1 MSDIFAGLQGG
12 FRFPDT
18 QMNVGPLPS
27 IAGGPAGSGGD
38 PDGRINF
45 NGNLLEGIQPYSY
58 AEAARMGSDR
68 NYQQIPHRMQHIIPV
83 LYLPHADPALDELVS
98 VSHAVDMG
106 DVAFLIGT
114 SRIQRILF
122 DSRLQND
129 AAVINARLPARNAF
143 CNLSTVNYLL
153 AGLQRISPTAP
164 GRGRNPTTWSRLAV
178 DLDFRPDAEH
188 PAREILKL
196 VKTGFIP
203 YGVCA
208 GSEHQGGKH
217 ETGLAPVQGAV
228 NHVTTMTVDG
238 QNRDL
243 VNFWRRCDLDAGDQI
258 IYRLEYLPTRHYTL
272 NHYYKGVVH
281 QSFPE
286 TKICWQLVPDV
297 FRMTHDPA
305 LYENCKARP
314 CDWMAYDYRLHGYWR
329 IGQMFHHRGRTEAD
343 VKGYA
348 DDTVFLR
355 GQLLH
360 VTFAPVWVE
369 FERPPASHRRLAGTK
384 RPLPVKYV
392 KSAGGDDSSDDEEEK
407 FPTVHRQTAVGGGN
421 REGERREGGRSLA
434 SAAPAVRFMNLFAT
448 LDPTAPDPP
457 SAVSAASQAPPPA
470 VDAPAPVIAEVDTA
484 SPATSAPVVA
494 SQPDVSAASN
504 LSWDS
509 MQDLSIDAWT
519 DGPDGGAP
527 KKIRKRAPKSTTVEN
542 S

>member
-1 MSDIFAGLQGG
+1 LDW
-12 FRFPDT
+12 
-18 QMNVGPLPS
+18 
-27 IAGGPAGSGGD
+27 
-38 PDGRINF
+38 
-45 NGNLLEGIQPYSY
+45 Y
-58 AEAARMGSDR
+58 ADAE
-68 NYQQIPHRMQHIIPV
+68 
-83 LYLPHADPALDELVS
+83 DPAK
-98 VSHAVDMG
+98 
-106 DVAFLIGT
+106 
-114 SRIQRILF
+114 
-122 DSRLQND
+122 
-129 AAVINARLPARNAF
+129 
-143 CNLSTVNYLL
+143 
-153 AGLQRISPTAP
+153 
-164 GRGRNPTTWSRLAV
+164 
-178 DLDFRPDAEH
+178 
-188 PAREILKL
+188 EILKL

-208 GSEHQGGKH
+208 GSENQGGKH

-286 TKICWQLVPDV
+286 TKMCWQLVPDV

-305 LYENCKARP
+305 LFENRKANP
-314 CDWMAYDYRLHGYWR
+314 CEWMAYDYRLHGYWR
-329 IGQMFHHRGRTEAD
+329 IGQMFHHRGRMEAD

-392 KSAGGDDSSDDEEEK
+392 KSAGGDDSSHDEEEK
-407 FPTVHRQTAVGGGN
+407 FPTVHRQEARGHGDGDGGAPPDGPFM
-421 REGERREGGRSLA
+421 A

-448 LDPTAPDPP
+448 LDPTTPDPK

-470 VDAPAPVIAEVDTA
+470 VDAPAPVIAEVVTA
-484 SPATSAPVVA
+484 SPAAFAPVVA
-494 SQPDVSAASN
+494 SQPDPSAASN
-504 LSWDS
+504 PAWDG
-509 MQDLSIDAWT
+509 MQDLSIDAGL
-519 DGPDGGAP
+519 DGPDGGVP